1 VLVSAY
7 RRRSAQRR
15 GGDDRPVTL
24 NEQFMGASLPE
35 PQMIALEDALQRLE
49 DLAPRQAEVV
59 ECRFFAGLTIP
70 ETAQALGVSTAT
82 VNRDWRTA
90 RAWLRTQMEE

>member
-1 VLVSAY
+1 
-7 RRRSAQRR
+7 
-15 GGDDRPVTL
+15 
-24 NEQFMGASLPE
+24 
-35 PQMIALEDALQRLE
+35 
-49 DLAPRQAEVV
+49 V